1 MKITSKKLAPW
12 ATAILCLSLANG
24 SALADPTD
32 ASKTTDDKSGQYE
45 NSEAEGKL
53 ARYDRASGIIGMA
66 VRNQNDEN
74 LGKIKDVVFDF
85 KSERVGYVVMA
96 ASGTGVVGFK
106 EKLLAVPMSAFTASA
121 DNKYLILRADKAKLE
136 AAAGIDRKNW
146 PSATNPSWGAEPFWQ
161 TDSTRPDGNKSD
173 ATPKSGT
180 PNEGSPKPESQP
192 QPENK

>member
-12 ATAILCLSLANG
+12 ATAVLCLSLANG
-24 SALADPTD
+24 SGLADPAD
-32 ASKTTDDKSGQYE
+32 ASKTSDEKSGQYE
-45 NSEAEGKL
+45 SSDAEGKL

-66 VRNQNDEN
+66 VRNQNDEH

-85 KSERVGYVVMA
+85 KTERVAYVVMA

-106 EKLLAVPMSAFTASA
+106 EKLLAVPMNAFTAGP
-121 DNKYLILRADKAKLE
+121 DNKYLVLRADKAKLE

-146 PSATNPSWGAEPFWQ
+146 PSPTNPSWGAEPFWQ
-161 TDSTRPDGNKSD
+161 TDKSD
-173 ATPKSGT
+173 SYKSERPEGT
-180 PNEGSPKPESQP
+180 PRSGAPNEPSPKPEP